1 LKLEDLHF
9 EGKEIDNTI
18 YHDFRNDICKMVNG
32 KLFVLIEHQ
41 STINFNMPLR
51 LLSYVSRLY
60 EAYVPT
66 PKRYYKNA
74 VQIPT
79 PEFYVIY
86 NGTENFPAV
95 STMRLSDSFLHK
107 KEEKTLE
114 IIVKV
119 FNIIKYKEISGFL
132 DCKPIQEYNRF
143 VEIMRA
149 HYDPKNPE
157 TFTPAIQLAI
167 KENVMPNYLNRKT
180 TEVSNMLW
188 GEYNYDEDIAA
199 QRQEAFDDGLS
210 KGVSQGIQ
218 QGISQGIQQK
228 AIETAKNFLSMGL
241 QIEQIA
247 KGTGLSLATI
257 QQLAKDFP
265 Q

>member
-1 LKLEDLHF
+1 MK
-9 EGKEIDNTI
+9 
-18 YHDFRNDICKMVNG
+18 
-32 KLFVLIEHQ
+32 
-41 STINFNMPLR
+41 
-51 LLSYVSRLY
+51 
-60 EAYVPT
+60 
-66 PKRYYKNA
+66 
-74 VQIPT
+74 
-79 PEFYVIY
+79 
-86 NGTENFPAV
+86 
-95 STMRLSDSFLHK
+95 LSDSFLHK

-199 QRQEAFDDGLS
+199 QRQEAFDDG
-210 KGVSQGIQ
+210 
-218 QGISQGIQQK
+218 ISQGIQHTK
-228 AIETAKNFLSMGL
+228 IETAKNA
-241 QIEQIA
+241 IA
-247 KGTGLSLATI
+247 MHLKTEEIVKLTGLSLDVI
-257 QQLAKDFP
+257 QSLQNN
-265 Q
+265 